1 MEGEFTKESLKD
13 TSVKNLRKDVLEY
26 ILKKDFPDVLIE
38 NGKIKFKNGM
48 NGTNQEFYH
57 IVHTDISND
66 EFANDIDDLIK
77 RKQSEQQSGF
87 FKIDPDARI
96 IHPDIS
102 NAEIVKDID
111 DLIKRKQSERQSGF
125 FKIDPDAQIPT
136 RGTPNSVGWD
146 LYALK
151 DYELTPFK
159 TELIQT
165 GIGVKIPSGC
175 YARIAPRSG
184 LSVKG
189 LIVNAGVVDRDYRD
203 ELKVI
208 VFCVDSPMT
217 IKKGNRI
224 AQLILEKVDYT
235 DMPCIINE
243 SNDKSTHSGF
253 GSTGN

>member
-1 MEGEFTKESLKD
+1 MEGTSTKQSSEMLPEKD
-13 TSVKNLRKDVLEY
+13 TFVKD
-26 ILKKDFPDVLIE
+26 LKKEQLENVL
-38 NGKIKFKNGM
+38 KK
-48 NGTNQEFYH
+48 EFS
-57 IVHTDISND
+57 DIYIHD
-66 EFANDIDDLIK
+66 ELANDIEDLIEK
-77 RKQSEQQSGF
+77 LQSKQQSGF
-87 FKIDPDARI
+87 FKID
-96 IHPDIS
+96 S
-102 NAEIVKDID
+102 
-111 DLIKRKQSERQSGF
+111 
-125 FKIDPDAQIPT
+125 DAQIPT

-189 LIVNAGVVDRDYRD
+189 LVVNAGVVDQDYQD

-208 VFCVDSPMT
+208 VFCVDSPIT

-243 SNDKSTHSGF
+243 STDKNIHSGF